1 MYNINIYIGG
11 KNMSKITF
19 DKRTIELLKQNPYVV
34 RVSEKSIT
42 YSDEFKRFFIDEY
55 LKGKLPK
62 VIFKE
67 AGFDVEILG
76 VKRYEQAAA
85 RWLKA
90 YNRDGIIGLRD
101 TRKANSR
108 RPTDKELSKDDIIS
122 KQEARIKLLEEQVEM
137 LKKLDVTE
145 MRLVNSCVNLK
156 SKEIFKL
163 INETIIENNLKN
175 MVSYFCELLNVSR
188 SRYYNYGVSI
198 K

>member
-1 MYNINIYIGG
+1 
-11 KNMSKITF
+11 MSKITF